1 MKNGSLTLQAIA
13 RLAGT
18 TKSTVSRVLSDSPRI
33 SDETKA
39 RVNAVVRERGFQP
52 NFLARA
58 LARGRTGT
66 LGVLASNISSGF
78 FAEVMRGMDIA
89 AGRNRGHL
97 LVSIAHGDEDYFS
110 LFDDLLTNG
119 QVDGLVAIDPPM
131 AIFGRDLAPGHRPL
145 VLCAARPP
153 DRARTWDTVDSVTVD
168 NARGMSR
175 LVAYLAGRGARDI
188 VHLAGPRNN
197 FDARQRR
204 AAFMSAARRLRIPKW
219 RVLDGHLIRE
229 DGRDAIR
236 KYFAAEGRRPGA
248 FVAFN
253 DSVALGVLAEIR
265 NGARRRI
272 AVTGWDNTPAAE
284 ALDLTSVEMPLT
296 GWGGMSA
303 RLLLDRM
310 EHEAAAKAPGRH
322 VILDLELKLRKSSRL
337 SAGRKGGI
345 R

>member
-1 MKNGSLTLQAIA
+1 MTLQEIA

-39 RVNAVVRERGFQP
+39 RVNAIVREHDFQP
-52 NFLARA
+52 NYLARA

-97 LVSIAHGDEDYFS
+97 LVSIAHGDEDYFR
-110 LFDDLLTNG
+110 LFDDLMASA
-119 QVDGLVAIDPPM
+119 QVDGLVAIDPPLTL
-131 AIFGRDLAPGHRPL
+131 FGRGLPSEHAPL
-145 VLCAARPP
+145 VLCACRPP
-153 DRARTWDTVDSVTVD
+153 DRARAWQRVDSVTAD
-168 NARGMSR
+168 NRHIMTR
-175 LVAYLAGRGARDI
+175 LLEHLVERGAKDV
-188 VHLAGPRNN
+188 VHLAGPRST

-204 AAFMSAARRLRIPKW
+204 ASFITAARQLRLPRW

-229 DGRDAIR
+229 DGRDTILR
-236 KYFAAEGRRPGA
+236 EFADARRLPDA

-253 DSVALGVLAEIR
+253 DSVALGVLSVLRDGRPAC
-265 NGARRRI
+265 RRP

-284 ALDLTSVEMPLT
+284 VLELTSVEMPMTQL
-296 GWGGMSA
+296 GEMSA
-303 RLLLDRM
+303 RLLFDRVEKESGARARRVVLDMALCIRASS
-310 EHEAAAKAPGRH
+310 AASGR
-322 VILDLELKLRKSSRL
+322 RTPR
-337 SAGRKGGI
+337 R
-345 R
+345 RR